1 MIEKKKIDILFI
13 IQPQERGQKDI
24 DHYLPF
30 FYFLS
35 KVENLSFNA
44 KGIIFDNKINFS
56 NYIDER
62 FKFLSDLKNVDI
74 DFAYNDNILDKI
86 KYFLMPKSRSPLS
99 NFTNRVINK
108 IFNTFLKYKYRN
120 LDLKKKLS
128 KNFLF
133 SDSPLIFSTN
143 SNFEQ
148 LEIVSKI
155 KKFNLNAKWIS
166 LPHGTA
172 VCDNR
177 MVLETQLE
185 KQLTFPKGENEVLDK
200 IDYLLLTSQK
210 DKDNKIRI
218 GLTDTKKAIIIG
230 SPIFFQECL
239 QIKKSI
245 KADGKSVKLNSNF
258 KVKILFLVPKKHIN
272 IFSEELVR
280 TIDFISSFQEIELI
294 LSSYK
299 NHLPKFPKHL
309 AKRENIRKYLVAEEY
324 SSSQLIDWA
333 DIIFHAG
340 TGIVFESFMKNKIT
354 VLPRYLTC
362 NTLISEKYNA
372 GINLKN
378 RDELRVF
385 CNQAVSSLK
394 DLKAIYNEKYSQ
406 SNKNF
411 VDDYVFANSKS
422 VPENIKESLIF
433 ISNKFNN

>member
-1 MIEKKKIDILFI
+1 
-13 IQPQERGQKDI
+13 
-24 DHYLPF
+24 
-30 FYFLS
+30 
-35 KVENLSFNA
+35 
-44 KGIIFDNKINFS
+44 
-56 NYIDER
+56 
-62 FKFLSDLKNVDI
+62 
-74 DFAYNDNILDKI
+74 
-86 KYFLMPKSRSPLS
+86 
-99 NFTNRVINK
+99 
-108 IFNTFLKYKYRN
+108 
-120 LDLKKKLS
+120 
-128 KNFLF
+128 
-133 SDSPLIFSTN
+133 
-143 SNFEQ
+143 
-148 LEIVSKI
+148 
-155 KKFNLNAKWIS
+155 
-166 LPHGTA
+166 
-172 VCDNR
+172 

-210 DKDNKIRI
+210 DKDNKIRR

-230 SPIFFQECL
+230 SPRFCPEWL
-239 QIKKSI
+239 QIKSI

-411 VDDYVFANSKS
+411 VDDYVLQTQNLCLKILR
-422 VPENIKESLIF
+422 VINIYKQ
-433 ISNKFNN
+433 